1 MSFEQMNVLTGEWKD
16 NINTNCCDWNGK
28 KPLDHLFQPHCI
40 VPCVRVCLFV
50 SLFSSF
56 ILISVL
62 LFPNLL
68 QMRQLGCFLN
78 STLRRMVRW
87 QICVCR
93 VCIARSVVLVSR
105 HLCGTVVVHAG
116 RLVVWQVVEAVHRR
130 PSGRHGIHI
139 VPSYVHGATLHVRG
153 PIVATATL

>member
-1 MSFEQMNVLTGEWKD
+1 MSEQMKVITGECKD

-40 VPCVRVCLFV
+40 VPWVRVCLFV
-50 SLFSSF
+50 FF
-56 ILISVL
+56 FYFNFCFF
-62 LFPNLL
+62 FPNLL
-68 QMRQLGCFLN
+68 QMCQLGCFLN

-93 VCIARSVVLVSR
+93 VCIARSMVLVSR

-116 RLVVWQVVEAVHRR
+116 RLVVWQVVEAVHRG

-139 VPSYVHGATLHVRG
+139 VPSYIHGATLHIRG